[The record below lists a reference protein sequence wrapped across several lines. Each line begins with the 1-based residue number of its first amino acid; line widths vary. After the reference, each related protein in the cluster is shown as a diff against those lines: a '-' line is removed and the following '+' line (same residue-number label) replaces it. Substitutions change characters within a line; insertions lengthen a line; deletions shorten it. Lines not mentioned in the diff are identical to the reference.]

1 MKLFGTILNGQVQLD
16 RPTDL
21 PDGTRIVSLV
31 GGELED
37 MEDFGD
43 FSGLEYPHPMAPYD
57 PVKEAALI
65 RERVAA
71 VRAGGKTIPLD
82 EAIEGIDEAIR
93 NASRRN

>member
-21 PDGTRIVSLV
+21 PDGARIVSLV

-65 RERVAA
+65 RERVPQS
-71 VRAGGKTIPLD
+71 VPVERRSLSMK
-82 EAIEGIDEAIR
+82 R
-93 NASRRN
+93 SRG

>member
-43 FSGLEYPHPMAPYD
+43 FSGFEYPHPMAPCD

-65 RERVAA
+65 RERVPQS
-71 VRAGGKTIPLD
+71 VPVERRSLSMK
-82 EAIEGIDEAIR
+82 R
-93 NASRRN
+93 SRG